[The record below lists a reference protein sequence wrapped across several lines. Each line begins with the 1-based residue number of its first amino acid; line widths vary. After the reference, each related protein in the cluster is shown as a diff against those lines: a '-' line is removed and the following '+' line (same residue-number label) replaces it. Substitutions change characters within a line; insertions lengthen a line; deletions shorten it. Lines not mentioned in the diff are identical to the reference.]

1 MAGRVNSSSSSRWAT
16 YREASATGARA
27 RHPSLLTGMVFDEI
41 GERLTPT
48 YAVKKQFFA
57 TAQRLSGTP
66 RQDAISGG
74 MGALRRTIEETVVK
88 KLFNGVVP
96 RWSDRVIVTGLRKVA
111 WDDALVEELVDVYEE
126 LSKYIEGHS
135 HTDEATGAP
144 VELKDLD
151 KMVQSVDGLIKRAK
165 LKKN

>member
-1 MAGRVNSSSSSRWAT
+1 VTLNDVPAISRVYDT
-16 YREASATGARA
+16 TERA
-27 RHPSLLTGMVFDEI
+27 
-41 GERLTPT
+41 
-48 YAVKKQFFA
+48 KQFIA
-57 TAQRLSGTP
+57 TAQQLSGTP

-151 KMVQSVDGLIKRAK
+151 KMVQTVDGLIKRAK